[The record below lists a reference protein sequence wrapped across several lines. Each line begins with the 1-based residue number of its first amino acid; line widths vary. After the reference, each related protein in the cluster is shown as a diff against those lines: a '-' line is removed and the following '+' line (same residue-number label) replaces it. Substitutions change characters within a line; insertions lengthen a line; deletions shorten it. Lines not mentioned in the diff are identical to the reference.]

1 MRSALFISVT
11 LLLGAVPL
19 SADQPAATPPA
30 SSQIGAL
37 GQQPSD
43 RYSRLFELRAALKQM
58 QTESGQKAPR
68 KKVVCGMTVIEADPS
83 LDPKMGV
90 TPPKE
95 TGLRHRIRGIEPTV
109 CNPSK

>member
-1 MRSALFISVT
+1 
-11 LLLGAVPL
+11 
-19 SADQPAATPPA
+19 
-30 SSQIGAL
+30 
-37 GQQPSD
+37 
-43 RYSRLFELRAALKQM
+43 
-58 QTESGQKAPR
+58 
-68 KKVVCGMTVIEADPS
+68 MTVIEADPS